1 MELLTM
7 KTAIGAPSK
16 HWRAGRRVSSGDS
29 STKPRW
35 RWKKKRNKRKSSE
48 MKHTHTH
55 TQKKNKSKTINVT
68 KRSEDENG
76 VSRGKKKCSFFLLK
90 KNREKES
97 DRTWIVGRAVHFPS
111 FSPRVAIV
119 KMFFFLRIF
128 CRFSFQLKSDLNKFT
143 WPSSGSQRVLALD
156 FDLSLA
162 LGRAISFPPF
172 PTWP

>member
-55 TQKKNKSKTINVT
+55 THKKKQKQNDKRHETVGRRERCEPRKKNV
-68 KRSEDENG
+68 
-76 VSRGKKKCSFFLLK
+76 
-90 KNREKES
+90 
-97 DRTWIVGRAVHFPS
+97 P
-111 FSPRVAIV
+111 
-119 KMFFFLRIF
+119 FFF
-128 CRFSFQLKSDLNKFT
+128 
-143 WPSSGSQRVLALD
+143 
-156 FDLSLA
+156 
-162 LGRAISFPPF
+162 
-172 PTWP
+172 